1 MSFLGGRLA
10 GKEGAFFF
18 EESKHAVT
26 RLAQKIK
33 PTPSSVPTNQ
43 ESLASSSSSS
53 PDVLPEILRHS
64 LPSKIFKSHVSSDS
78 SLSNNTSKWVLP
90 TDPNNTSSV
99 SPDALNPL
107 RAYVSLPQVTFG
119 AKSRGSIGNRL
130 SALSRVGG
138 IILADIAA
146 TLLPYV
152 QLSLDPLDYLLD
164 NIVGL
169 WQLPNTE
176 NSVQASTANDL
187 RRDKYTP
194 INPEKLK
201 AAAIGM
207 SQIGKAFAIATA
219 LVFGGSALT
228 FSLAA
233 SKLELHNSDDIR
245 TKGKDI
251 VQPRLETF
259 KAQLSPLRIWAEE
272 KSKKWHL
279 EKQEDIKEK
288 PFVKEL
294 SSILGAKSSS

>member
-1 MSFLGGRLA
+1 MSFLAGRLA

-33 PTPSSVPTNQ
+33 PSNSIAAVKNQ
-43 ESLASSSSSS
+43 ELAAS

-64 LPSKIFKSHVSSDS
+64 LPSKIFQSHTSADS
-78 SLSNNTSKWVLP
+78 SLSGASKWALP
-90 TDPNNTSSV
+90 TDPNKTTCV

-119 AKSRGSIGNRL
+119 PKR
-130 SALSRVGG
+130 
-138 IILADIAA
+138 
-146 TLLPYV
+146 
-152 QLSLDPLDYLLD
+152 
-164 NIVGL
+164 
-169 WQLPNTE
+169 WQLPSAE

-187 RRDKYTP
+187 RRDRYTP
-194 INPEKLK
+194 LNPEKLK
-201 AAAIGM
+201 AAAMGM
-207 SQIGKAFAIATA
+207 SQIAKAFAAATA

-251 VQPRLETF
+251 VQPILETF
-259 KAQLSPLRIWAEE
+259 KEQLSPLRIWAEE
-272 KSKKWHL
+272 KSKKWRL
-279 EKQEDIKEK
+279 EKGEDVKEK
-288 PFVKEL
+288 PLVKEL
-294 SSILGAKSSS
+294 SKILGAR

>member
-1 MSFLGGRLA
+1 MSFLAGRLA

-33 PTPSSVPTNQ
+33 PTSNSANQ
-43 ESLASSSSSS
+43 ESVSSS
-53 PDVLPEILRHS
+53 PDVLPEILKHN
-64 LPSKIFKSHVSSDS
+64 LPSKIFKSHVSVDS

-90 TDPNNTSSV
+90 TDSNKVNCV
-99 SPDALNPL
+99 SADALNPL

-119 AKSRGSIGNRL
+119 PKR
-130 SALSRVGG
+130 
-138 IILADIAA
+138 
-146 TLLPYV
+146 
-152 QLSLDPLDYLLD
+152 
-164 NIVGL
+164 
-169 WQLPNTE
+169 WQLPNAE

-194 INPEKLK
+194 TNPEKLK
-201 AAAIGM
+201 AAAVGM
-207 SQIGKAFAIATA
+207 SQIAKAFAIATA

-233 SKLELHNSDDIR
+233 SKLELRNSDDIR

-259 KAQLSPLRIWAEE
+259 KQQLSPLRIWAEE
-272 KSKKWHL
+272 KSKKWRL
-279 EKQEDIKEK
+279 EKEENIKEK
-288 PFVKEL
+288 PLIKEL
-294 SSILGAKSSS
+294 SKILGAKSSS